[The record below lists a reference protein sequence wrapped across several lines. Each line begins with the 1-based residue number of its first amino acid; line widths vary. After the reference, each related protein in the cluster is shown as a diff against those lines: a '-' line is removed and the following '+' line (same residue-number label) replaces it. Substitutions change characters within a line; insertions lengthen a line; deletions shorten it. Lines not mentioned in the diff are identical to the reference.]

1 MSALPAL
8 LRSAPATALLRLTI
22 RDFRNLANVELEPP
36 REGMVVIGENGQGKT
51 NLLEAIYYLQLLRS
65 FRGARDS
72 ELVRFD
78 APGFFLS
85 SSLDGGSA
93 SEIAV
98 GFEPGGGRRGSR
110 NGARKRVRLNGAE
123 APRLA
128 DALGV
133 FPAVIFSP
141 QDAAIVS
148 GAPAA
153 RRHFL
158 DVTLALTS
166 RAYLSALQRYRAALV
181 QRNAAMRG
189 ASSGTAPL
197 EARVA
202 VWEPAL
208 AEHGAVLWRER
219 REWVDRHAARF
230 GALCASIGEEGE
242 ARLRFLSAM
251 EDPQRAA
258 EELRE
263 ALERKRPLDI
273 RRGVTHAGP
282 HRDDLELTLGGR
294 DLRAYGSAGQQR
306 TAAMALRL
314 LEGATLREHA
324 RAEPVVL
331 LDDPFA
337 ELDARRSA
345 RILEL
350 LEGEGRGQT
359 VLVVPRSTDIP
370 EGLTRLER
378 WRIAGGVLA
387 R

>member
-1 MSALPAL
+1 MNALPAL
-8 LRSAPATALLRLTI
+8 LQGAPATALLRLTI
-22 RDFRNLANVELEPP
+22 RDFRNLASAELEPP

-65 FRGARDS
+65 FRGARDAD
-72 ELVRFD
+72 LVRFD
-78 APGFFLS
+78 TAGFFLS
-85 SSLDGGSA
+85 SSLEGGAA

-98 GFEPGGGRRGSR
+98 GFEPRGGRAARR

-123 APRLA
+123 PPRLA

-153 RRHFL
+153 RRRFL

-166 RAYLSALQRYRAALV
+166 RPYLSALQRYRAALV

-189 ASSGTAPL
+189 ISSGTTQV

-208 AEHGAVLWRER
+208 AEHGAVLWRAR
-219 REWVDRHAARF
+219 REWVDRHASRF
-230 GALCASIGEEGE
+230 AELCASIGEEGT
-242 ARLRFLSAM
+242 ARMRFVSGM
-251 EDPQRAA
+251 EDPERAGV
-258 EELRE
+258 ELRE
-263 ALERKRPLDI
+263 ALERKRTLDI

-282 HRDDLELTLGGR
+282 HRDDLEMTLDGR
-294 DLRAYGSAGQQR
+294 DLRTYGSAGQQR

-350 LEGEGRGQT
+350 LEGTGRSQT

>member
-1 MSALPAL
+1 MNALPAL
-8 LRSAPATALLRLTI
+8 LHSAAPTALERLTI
-22 RDFRNLANVELEPP
+22 RDFRNLARVELEPP
-36 REGMVVIGENGQGKT
+36 REGMVLVGENGQGKT

-65 FRGARDS
+65 FRGARDND
-72 ELVRFD
+72 LVRFD
-78 APGFFLS
+78 ASGFFI
-85 SSLDGGSA
+85 GSTIEGA
-93 SEIAV
+93 SVSEITV
-98 GFEPGGGRRGSR
+98 GFEPRSGGKR

-123 APRLA
+123 PQRLA

-141 QDAAIVS
+141 QDAGIVS
-148 GAPAA
+148 GAPQA

-189 ASSGTAPL
+189 GAPASQAEV

-208 AEHGAVLWRER
+208 AEHGAVLWRAR
-219 REWVDRHAARF
+219 REWVERHASRF
-230 GALCASIGEEGE
+230 TQLCAAIGEAGE
-242 ARLRFLSAM
+242 ACIRFVSGMEQPEHAVDQLR
-251 EDPQRAA
+251 Q
-258 EELRE
+258 
-263 ALERKRPLDI
+263 ALERKRALDI

-282 HRDDLELTLGGR
+282 HRDDLALTLGGR
-294 DLRAYGSAGQQR
+294 DLRTYGSAGQQR

-314 LEGATLREHA
+314 LEGGTLRQQA
-324 RAEPVVL
+324 RTEPVVL

-337 ELDARRSA
+337 ELDTRRSA

-359 VLVVPRSTDIP
+359 VLAVPRSTDIP

-378 WRIAGGVLA
+378 WRIAAGVLG

>member
-1 MSALPAL
+1 MNALPAL
-8 LRSAPATALLRLTI
+8 LHSAPATALQRLTI
-22 RDFRNLANVELEPP
+22 RDFRNLASVELEPP
-36 REGMVVIGENGQGKT
+36 RDGLVLIGENGQGKT

-65 FRGARDS
+65 FRGARDT

-78 APGFFLS
+78 TPGFFVS
-85 SSLDGGSA
+85 STLEGAAA
-93 SEIAV
+93 SEISV
-98 GFEPGGGRRGSR
+98 GFEPRSGGKR
-110 NGARKRVRLNGAE
+110 NGARKRVRVNGAE
-123 APRLA
+123 PQRLA

-141 QDAAIVS
+141 QDASIVS

-181 QRNAAMRG
+181 QRNAAMR
-189 ASSGTAPL
+189 APAPQSEV

-208 AEHGAVLWRER
+208 AEHGAVLWRAR
-219 REWVDRHAARF
+219 SEWVERHASRF
-230 GALCASIGEEGE
+230 TQLCAAIGEDGE
-242 ARLRFLSAM
+242 ARLRFVSGM
-251 EDPQRAA
+251 EEPERAV
-258 EELRE
+258 EELRQ
-263 ALERKRPLDI
+263 ALERKRGLDI

-282 HRDDLELTLGGR
+282 HRDDLELSLGGR
-294 DLRAYGSAGQQR
+294 DLRTYGSAGQQR

-314 LEGATLREHA
+314 LEGATLREQA

-359 VLVVPRSTDIP
+359 VLAVPRSTDIP

-378 WRIAGGVLA
+378 WRIADGVLG